1 MFSANGLEVGI
12 HQYFSAC
19 PGGIHG
25 VRPSAKNYC
34 ALWHLRAA
42 HGFSPGD
49 PTVDFVIRLRPQKF
63 RVGRD
68 FWYLHPVG
76 AHVRR
81 GLRVSELCSIN
92 LSDINLE
99 TKEFHVNRL
108 KGATAVRTS
117 STTERDRLCV
127 PGWPNARR

>member
-68 FWYLHPVG
+68 FLLENSG
-76 AHVRR
+76 RR
-81 GLRVSELCSIN
+81 KSRL
-92 LSDINLE
+92 
-99 TKEFHVNRL
+99 NRY
-108 KGATAVRTS
+108 GTS
-117 STTERDRLCV
+117 
-127 PGWPNARR
+127 